1 MKSQLCLL
9 YNFFFFWNY
18 LAFLE
23 RGGDT
28 WEDAEGYEGL
38 IPLLKAFEE
47 TNSFG
52 ISFPK
57 ENCFWRQ
64 MPSRL
69 FDASNCYRSYP
80 ISTLLIWY
88 VFNVLKICL
97 MWNELPIC
105 YTVSKYQYHVLFVM
119 ELARHSCCF
128 FQLFLGFG
136 PEIANLTGRG
146 LMPTSLK

>member
-9 YNFFFFWNY
+9 WLGFFFVELASFLGEGRWY
-18 LAFLE
+18 LG
-23 RGGDT
+23 RCR
-28 WEDAEGYEGL
+28 GYEGL

-47 TNSFG
+47 TNGFG

-97 MWNELPIC
+97 MWNKLPIC

-146 LMPTSLK
+146 LMPASLK